1 LEYKLDDEVNMN
13 LKQKIREKL
22 DEHSLSVAA
31 LEKKAGLRMSAV
43 RNILRGQTKKPSAYT
58 LKKIAMALNCE
69 INDLLEEEHP
79 LDNNERFDKEE
90 RQKKLLKFEEPE
102 LLREIVETVLNLLEP
117 YHQDITIDQVLKII
131 KESYAYSAK
140 TESKKIDH
148 RFVEWMVEKIT

>member
-1 LEYKLDDEVNMN
+1 
-13 LKQKIREKL
+13 
-22 DEHSLSVAA
+22 
-31 LEKKAGLRMSAV
+31 
-43 RNILRGQTKKPSAYT
+43 
-58 LKKIAMALNCE
+58 MALNCE

-79 LDNNERFDKEE
+79 LDNNERFDKED

-131 KESYAYSAK
+131 KESYVYSAK